1 MHRNDLSP
9 ITSFKIYKSIVMP
22 RALFGCE
29 MLQSLSDRDNLNV
42 NRSRGLCLKQIQGL
56 KSRWRTDIVLGLL
69 GVLPLQTEIDKRKL
83 TFLGQLCPLERDC
96 QQKSIISSAFMF
108 MQ

>member
-96 QQKSIISSAFMF
+96 QQKSIFSSAFMF